1 MPKKQSPKRSTGA
14 PMPRGKKLAAAL
26 ALALVCVVG
35 TSMLAQVNSR
45 KKSRK
50 AADDFGV
57 MALPASGPSKE
68 YVYAGSKLIATVEP
82 TAVNGKDA
90 KFVSMLYQEPCAP
103 DWLPVGP
110 NSFGIPTIQ
119 DYTVRITMMNTGSA
133 QWTTG
138 SYYLG
143 SQNPPDNAT
152 WGPTLRRVE
161 LTKTQLNTQQPPI
174 SQNQQ
179 ITFEFT
185 VSRPNSGVLNF
196 QWQMVQGPVG
206 SGVYFGEKTPNIII
220 PSGAWACQGNPPN
233 FATFVSQS
241 VPSLM
246 FAGKTYPVSVTMNNG
261 GTTTW
266 TSGSNYKLGSQL
278 PQDNVYFGTNRVAV
292 PTSTSPG
299 SNAIFNFNAAAPVTP
314 GVYNFQWMMVQ
325 DGGVGWFGYL
335 TPGVLVAVNKKAAL
349 GYLDFNNDG
358 KTDIG
363 TWRPLDAKGRFDYNL
378 DGVADLTQPIGNRS
392 TIAVPSDYDGDG
404 RADFGTFT
412 PSTGN
417 GAMYQLDLDRNGFAD
432 TNYLWRFLPS
442 TSVPVPGD
450 YDGDGRTD
458 PSVYNTATGQ
468 WIVDLAHSSS
478 GVPIATLGVSGDIPM
493 PADYNRDGRTD
504 LAVFRPSTGQ
514 WFIDTDINGVADTT
528 ISFGQNG
535 DIPVPMDYNGDGIAD
550 IAVFRRSTG
559 QWFIDTNL
567 DGVADQTVTLGL
579 STDIPAPGDYNGDGK
594 TDVAIFRPS
603 NALWLID
610 TNNDGLPDITLTFGQ
625 ANDSPVRQ
633 NGWIL
638 KAMGITQ

>member
-1 MPKKQSPKRSTGA
+1 MPKKQSPKRNARA

-26 ALALVCVVG
+26 ALALVCVAG

-82 TAVNGKDA
+82 TAVNGNDA
-90 KFVSMLYQEPCAP
+90 QFISMLYREPCSNIPPPGENWLAIGSGSFSVP
-103 DWLPVGP
+103 DPQEY
-110 NSFGIPTIQ
+110 S
-119 DYTVRITMMNTGSA
+119 VRVTMKNTGS
-133 QWTTG
+133 TTWSSG
-138 SYYLG
+138 SNYYLG
-143 SQNPPDNAT
+143 SQNPANNEV
-152 WGPTLRRVE
+152 WGTGKKRIGLPNSVPPTGSV
-161 LTKTQLNTQQPPI
+161 
-174 SQNQQ
+174 
-179 ITFEFT
+179 TFEFSIKKPAT
-185 VSRPNSGVLNF
+185 FPGPFNF
-196 QWQMVQGPVG
+196 QWQMVQGATS
-206 SGVYFGEKTPNIII
+206 SGTYFGETTSNAVIQAGI
-220 PSGAWACQGNPPN
+220 SLCQGPPGDY
-233 FATFVSQS
+233 ATFVTQS

-246 FAGKTYPVSVTMNNG
+246 LAGKTYPVSITMNNA

-266 TSGSNYKLGSQL
+266 TTAANYKIGSQFQ
-278 PQDNVYFGTNRVAV
+278 QDNTYFGTSRVAV
-292 PTSTSPG
+292 PSSISPG
-299 SNAIFNFNAAAPVTP
+299 SNAVFAFNAAAPAMP

-378 DGVADLTQPIGNRS
+378 DSVADLTQPIGNRS

-417 GAMYQLDLDRNGFAD
+417 GATYQLDLDRNGFAD

-458 PSVYNTATGQ
+458 PAVYNTATGQ

-478 GVPIATLGVSGDIPM
+478 GAPIATLGVSGDIPM

-514 WFIDTDINGVADTT
+514 WFIDTDLNGVADTT

-610 TNNDGLPDITLTFGQ
+610 TNNDGLPDITVTFGQ

-638 KAMGITQ
+638 KAMGIT